1 MLGASGG
8 AGHGELPRKFL
19 PHPGGA
25 WRREAPGETPGN
37 ATETRPPT
45 SDENDAAYSKPLKR
59 MWDWVKRAS
68 HAGKG
73 WEAMCMPPGEASP
86 SRLDESRLKT
96 EGGLPPHAPI
106 KIQGYRYSHATLSPR
121 PDQWKEHVDYCV
133 VC

>member
-37 ATETRPPT
+37 ATE
-45 SDENDAAYSKPLKR
+45 
-59 MWDWVKRAS
+59 
-68 HAGKG
+68 KG

-96 EGGLPPHAPI
+96 EGGLPPHAP
-106 KIQGYRYSHATLSPR
+106 KIERTTNAFIMHRL
-121 PDQWKEHVDYCV
+121 
-133 VC
+133 